1 VPQKSKHLPL
11 HTLRGVLELLEQRF
25 THC

>member
-11 HTLRGVLELLEQRF
+11 HTLQGVLELLDQRF